1 MSVRSAVLYTRV
13 SSREQEQEG
22 FSLDAQSK
30 LLQEYAA
37 RNGLRVERA
46 FEDVE
51 TAKISGRKQFSEMV
65 AYFKRNRNCRVL
77 VVEKTD
83 RLYRNY
89 RDAVTLEDL
98 DIEIHFVK
106 ESQILSKDSK
116 SQVKLMNDIRI
127 AIARNYSENLKEEVK
142 KGMNEKAAQGTYPAR
157 APFGYRNVSRR
168 IELHPGN
175 APVVLF
181 MFERYATGSESVATL
196 RETVRQTYGKKFAR
210 SYVHTILTN
219 RFYLGIFEWD
229 SKTYMGTHP
238 PLVSNRLFED
248 VQAVIRGYNKG
259 KHRKHALAFR
269 GMLTCKHDQCTVT
282 GEIKKGKYVYYRCSG
297 FRGPCDL
304 PRFREEQIA
313 ERLGTVL
320 KDVYVPKEAARA
332 IVESLRREQAHSDR
346 EHVQTRARL
355 EREREAIH
363 RRMDQAYSDKLDGTI
378 TDEFWKRKSAEW
390 REEEARI
397 LSQLA
402 EPQTAP
408 NPETVLSVERT
419 LELANRAYFLYL
431 TRKPA
436 EQAELLRKVLLNCGI
451 DGANLYPTYRRPFDL
466 ICNRAKNQEWSGRED
481 LNLRPPGPEPG
492 ALPG

>member
-248 VQAVIRGYNKG
+248 VQAVIRG
-259 KHRKHALAFR
+259 
-269 GMLTCKHDQCTVT
+269 
-282 GEIKKGKYVYYRCSG
+282 
-297 FRGPCDL
+297 
-304 PRFREEQIA
+304 
-313 ERLGTVL
+313 
-320 KDVYVPKEAARA
+320 
-332 IVESLRREQAHSDR
+332 
-346 EHVQTRARL
+346 
-355 EREREAIH
+355 
-363 RRMDQAYSDKLDGTI
+363 
-378 TDEFWKRKSAEW
+378 
-390 REEEARI
+390 
-397 LSQLA
+397 
-402 EPQTAP
+402 
-408 NPETVLSVERT
+408 
-419 LELANRAYFLYL
+419 
-431 TRKPA
+431 
-436 EQAELLRKVLLNCGI
+436 
-451 DGANLYPTYRRPFDL
+451 
-466 ICNRAKNQEWSGRED
+466 
-481 LNLRPPGPEPG
+481 
-492 ALPG
+492 